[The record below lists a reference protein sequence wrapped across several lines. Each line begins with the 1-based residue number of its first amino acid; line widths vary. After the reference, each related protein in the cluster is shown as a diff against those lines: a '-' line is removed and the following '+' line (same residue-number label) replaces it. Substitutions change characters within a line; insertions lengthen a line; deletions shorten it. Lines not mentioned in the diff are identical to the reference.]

1 MLMPPITVVIMA
13 GGPATRIGGKDKLM
27 ISLGGPLL
35 SYIAS
40 HFLRHEL
47 VREVVIAAGSRYDI
61 RDYFK
66 TWPLVRVLNL
76 ESIDTGSN
84 LLQTVGAIKTPHIL
98 GLNGDTVLS
107 LDLDQMYKLH
117 EESARNCTVALTSK
131 TGLHMQ
137 NTGAFKVADDNRI
150 LYSAEA
156 DAAALADAPTVPTR
170 SFSATGAILYRRDG
184 LAQADIMRGAIGL
197 PRGKLSTEKHL
208 VPWFIR
214 QGEAMGFDNG
224 MRPLLDIGTYPRM
237 NAFIQAGQQHL
248 LSVYGPPTLDVHV

>member
-13 GGPATRIGGKDKLM
+13 GGPASRIDGKDKLM
-27 ISLGGPLL
+27 VSLGGPLL

-47 VREVVIAAGSRYDI
+47 VREVVIAAGSRHDI
-61 RDYFK
+61 RNYFK
-66 TWPLVRVLNL
+66 SWPLVRVMNFDAT
-76 ESIDTGSN
+76 DTGSD
-84 LLQTVGAIKTPHIL
+84 LLRATSVIKTPHVL
-98 GLNGDTVLS
+98 GVNGDTVLA
-107 LDLDQMYKLH
+107 LDLDGMYKLH
-117 EESARNCTVALTSK
+117 DESGRNCTVALTGK
-131 TGLHMQ
+131 TGPHMQ
-137 NTGAFKVADDNRI
+137 NTGAFKLADDNRI

-156 DAAALADAPTVPTR
+156 DPTARADLPTVPTR
-170 SFSATGAILYRRDG
+170 NLSATGAILYRRDS
-184 LAQADIMRGAIGL
+184 LAYADLMRGALGL

-248 LSVYGPPTLDVHV
+248 LSVYGPPTLGLHV